1 MATSTKFKSRNLWKI
16 LFGIS
21 LGLNLLIVG
30 AIGGAMIRMSKGPA
44 ANHRGS
50 GLLYMRA
57 LNFEDKKL
65 LRKEIFK
72 NKDNHKRE
80 MAKEHRVYTSAITI
94 LKRHPFDQNAFET
107 LLDEQKKYANSRQR
121 LARIALVKHIGNMT
135 KQERMIYAK
144 RLENLINRKRK

>member
-80 MAKEHRVYTSAITI
+80 MAKEHRVYTFAITI

-135 KQERMIYAK
+135 KQERIIYAK

>member
-65 LRKEIFK
+65 LRQEIFK

-80 MAKEHRVYTSAITI
+80 MANEHTVYTSAITI

>member
-80 MAKEHRVYTSAITI
+80 VAKEHRFYTSAITI

-135 KQERMIYAK
+135 KQERIIYAK

>member
-65 LRKEIFK
+65 LRREIFK

-80 MAKEHRVYTSAITI
+80 MTKEHGVYTSAITI
-94 LKRHPFDQNAFET
+94 LKRDPFDQNAFET

>member
-1 MATSTKFKSRNLWKI
+1 MASSTKFKSRNLWKI

-30 AIGGAMIRMSKGPA
+30 AIGGAMIRISKGPA

-65 LRKEIFK
+65 LRQEIFK

-80 MAKEHRVYTSAITI
+80 MAKEHRIYTSAITI
-94 LKRHPFDQNAFET
+94 LKRHPFDQNAFEFQLPQILT
-107 LLDEQKKYANSRQR
+107 NFAEF
-121 LARIALVKHIGNMT
+121 
-135 KQERMIYAK
+135 
-144 RLENLINRKRK
+144 